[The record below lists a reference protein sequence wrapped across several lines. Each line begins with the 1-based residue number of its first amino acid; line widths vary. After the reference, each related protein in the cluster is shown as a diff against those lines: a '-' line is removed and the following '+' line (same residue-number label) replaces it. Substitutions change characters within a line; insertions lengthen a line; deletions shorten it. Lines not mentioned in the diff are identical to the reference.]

1 MSSLNLDLL
10 PALKLRYF
18 VLLLASLA
26 MAGAACSG
34 GDSETAAAPATQQSA
49 RTTMQTRTILNETA
63 AAFVIRVNTMLQ
75 NGGYGSAWDDLHPA
89 QQVLVSATE
98 LAACVDAPAPPEAT
112 FKVTEAHAEPWPV
125 SPSEQKRP
133 STAVTLRVVIASTDD
148 GVTTLSVLET
158 LTQHAF
164 KVDGRWRWILN
175 PTAIRHA
182 NAGTC

>member
-1 MSSLNLDLL
+1 M
-10 PALKLRYF
+10 KFRYF
-18 VLLLASLA
+18 VLLSASLA

-34 GDSETAAAPATQQSA
+34 GDDDSETAAVPATQQSA
-49 RTTMQTRTILNETA
+49 RTTTQIRTILNETA

-89 QQVLVSATE
+89 QQELVSATE
-98 LAACVDAPAPPEAT
+98 LACADAPAPPEAT
-112 FKVTEAHAEPWPV
+112 FKVTDAYAEPWPV
-125 SPSEQKRP
+125 PPSEKKRP
-133 STAVTLRVVIASTDD
+133 STAVTLRVVTASTVN

-164 KVDGRWRWILN
+164 KVNGRWRWILN
-175 PTAIRHA
+175 PTAIEQA